1 MDRGMTVRRLTYPL
15 MGLLIVGMQASAQTQ
30 LQWTGPH
37 AVRFEG
43 GYGQVEAGGPL
54 AGVENH
60 DSRPF
65 PSRMSFYVPVA
76 NSIDLST
83 DYWKRGDSRPVVAG
97 MRVDGGVR
105 QWFGKEPWTY
115 EQSPDAVQSY
125 RSEGDLNLRVRHD
138 FGRTTVAAA
147 MSIVVKNTGSVA
159 HDIELYTHTVLALR
173 SCQTYARFAPAQTRH
188 DASRHAVIAMY
199 DAPQLAKAAVIVQ
212 NTGLAPMSWATSGE
226 ELAVADSGWSNWIT
240 RTDPLSGSVSVKTQ
254 GSTPVAAF
262 QYQALVHP
270 GDSVAVVLVFSSVKQ
285 KDVPVTLAANARG
298 WKNDIAAY
306 RKEVERSAAGVA
318 SFHTGDAWTDSSVH
332 YAGALLAANRHM
344 LDGVLLPMPC
354 PAEYNFFF
362 THDVLL
368 TNLSAVAFDPARVR
382 HDLRYIA
389 RQAKDGI
396 IPHARY
402 WKDDGFKTEFCPPG
416 NWNNVWFILTA
427 GAYLRHTNDTTTVR
441 PMLPLLKKALQQTLL
456 RRKGDIMAGT
466 EPDWWDFGKAE
477 GARAYLTILTVRALE
492 EYVFVAARLRSELAA
507 LAQYENDAT
516 ALRGGL
522 MRELWNEE
530 AGTLLNTIGTER
542 DRHIYMGPLLA
553 PVYGAVPRENGRRI
567 VDAVRTQLL
576 DPAVGV
582 RTVAPAD
589 FHTDSVKA
597 LYKVKGNEAGDAY
610 WYANGGIWYL
620 GNAWYAAALQAVGE
634 SDSALAFYRTT
645 MTLDGI
651 TRSPN
656 GQPALHEYRFGD
668 PSSPLRGVVDKPTMM
683 WAAGFC
689 IGTAYRLA
697 GIQDNVWNVTV
708 AGTTPAAFTDITAP
722 YAFGRQK
729 KIVRSGKGEMLT
741 RMTAD
746 GREIASRILPM
757 DAMGAREISIT
768 MGPIRYPFVDS
779 LNAVLHSAVA
789 DPHQRTLTCAA
800 SSYPGHVT
808 RMRIVTPWLADGV
821 TLNGKPWSSW
831 RVTATPRG
839 TLIVEITYPASA
851 GTDSIGIS
859 FGGKR

>member
-1 MDRGMTVRRLTYPL
+1 MSRSRVYGTIGMLSAAVL
-15 MGLLIVGMQASAQTQ
+15 MATAQPA
-30 LQWTGPH
+30 LQWEGPH
-37 AVRFEG
+37 AVRFDG

-60 DSRPF
+60 DSRPL
-65 PSRMSFYVPVA
+65 PSRISFYVPVA

-83 DYWKRGDSRPVVAG
+83 DYWKRGESRPVVAAIA
-97 MRVDGGVR
+97 VDGGAR
-105 QWFGKEPWTY
+105 HWIGKEPWTY
-115 EQSPDAVQSY
+115 VQSPHALQFF
-125 RSEGDLNLRVRHD
+125 RSEGDLRLRIRHD
-138 FGRTTVAAA
+138 FGLKSVAAA
-147 MSIVVKNTGSVA
+147 MSIVVKNTGEVA
-159 HDIELYTHTVLALR
+159 HDIDLYTHIVLALR
-173 SCQTYARFAPAQTRH
+173 SCQTYARFTPAQTH
-188 DASRHAVIAMY
+188 YDAARRAVIAAY
-199 DAPQLAKAAVIVQ
+199 AAPELARAIIIVQ
-212 NTGLAPMSWATSGE
+212 NTGLAPALWSINGE
-226 ELAVADSGWSNWIT
+226 DLAVADSGWSNWTT
-240 RTDPLSGSVSVKTQ
+240 RTGELSGNAAVKATAR
-254 GSTPVAAF
+254 TPVAAF
-262 QYQALVHP
+262 QYHARVQS
-270 GDSVAVVLVFSSVKQ
+270 GDSITITLVYSSVQ
-285 KDVPVTLAANARG
+285 PKDLAATLSANARS
-298 WKNDIAAY
+298 WRADITGY
-306 RKEVERSAAGVA
+306 GKEVERSAAGIG
-318 SFHTGDAWTDSSVH
+318 SFRTGDAWTDSSVH
-332 YAGALLAANRHM
+332 YAGALLASNRHM
-344 LDGVLLPMPC
+344 LDGALLPMPC

-368 TNLSAVAFDPARVR
+368 TNLSAIAYDPGRVK
-382 HDLRYIA
+382 HDLQYIA
-389 RQAKDGI
+389 RRAKDGI

-402 WKDDGFKTEFCPPG
+402 WKDNGFTTEYCPPG
-416 NWNNVWFILTA
+416 NWNNVWFILTS
-427 GAYLRHTNDTTTVR
+427 GAYLRHTNDTATVR

-456 RRKGDIMAGT
+456 RRKGNIMAGT

-492 EYVFVAARLRSELAA
+492 EYVFVAARLRSDLAS
-507 LAQYENDAT
+507 LAQYEDDAS

-522 MRELWNEE
+522 MRELWSED
-530 AGTLLNTIGTER
+530 AGTLLNTVGADR
-542 DRHIYMGPLLA
+542 DHHIYMGPLLA
-553 PVYGAVPRENGRRI
+553 PVFGAVPRDNGERI
-567 VDAVRTQLL
+567 VDAVRRHLL

-620 GNAWYAAALQAVGE
+620 GNAWYAAALQAIGE
-634 SDSALAFYRTT
+634 SDSALAFYRAT

-656 GQPALHEYRFGD
+656 GQPALHEYRYGD

-708 AGTTPAAFTDITAP
+708 AGKAPDAFENVTAP
-722 YAFGRQK
+722 YSFGTQK
-729 KIVRSGKGEMLT
+729 RIVRTGKGEMLT

-746 GREIASRILPM
+746 GREIASRILPT
-757 DAMGAREISIT
+757 DALGASEISVT
-768 MGPIRYPFVDS
+768 MGPIRHPFVDS
-779 LNAVLHSAVA
+779 VNAILHSAVA
-789 DPHQRTLTCAA
+789 DPQQRTMTCAA

-808 RMRIVTPWLADGV
+808 RMRIVTPWLPDGI
-821 TLNGKPWSSW
+821 TLNGKPWSTW
-831 RVTATPRG
+831 RVTSTPRG

-851 GTDSIGIS
+851 GTDSIGLS

>member
-1 MDRGMTVRRLTYPL
+1 MSIRRTYGTFGMLCTVALLAGAQTDLQWEGPHTVR
-15 MGLLIVGMQASAQTQ
+15 
-30 LQWTGPH
+30 
-37 AVRFEG
+37 FDG

-60 DSRPF
+60 ASRPF
-65 PSRMSFYVPVA
+65 PSRISFYVPVA

-97 MRVDGGVR
+97 ISVDGGAR
-105 QWFGKEPWTY
+105 QWIGKEPWTY
-115 EQSPDAVQSY
+115 VQSPHALQFS
-125 RSEGDLNLRVRHD
+125 RPEGDLQIRVKHD
-138 FGRTTVAAA
+138 FGVKSIATA
-147 MSIVVKNTGSVA
+147 MSIVVQNTGTVA
-159 HDIELYTHTVLALR
+159 HDLELYTHTVLALR
-173 SCQTYARFAPAQTRH
+173 SCQTYARFAPARTRY
-188 DASRHAVIAMY
+188 DASRHAVIATY
-199 DAPQLAKAAVIVQ
+199 DAPELAKAAVIVQ
-212 NTGLAPMSWATSGE
+212 NTGLAPASWATSGE

-240 RTDPLSGSVSVKTQ
+240 RWGSLSGSASVK
-254 GSTPVAAF
+254 GPGRTPVAAF
-262 QYQALVHP
+262 QYQARLQP
-270 GDSVAVVLVFSSVKQ
+270 GDSVAVVLVYSSGRQ
-285 KDVPVTLAANARG
+285 KDVAATLAANARG

-306 RKEVERSAAGVA
+306 GKDVERSAAGVA
-318 SFHTGDAWTDSSVH
+318 SFRTGDAWTDSSVH

-344 LDGVLLPMPC
+344 LDGAMLPMPC

-368 TNLSAVAFDPARVR
+368 TNLSAIAYDPARVK

-389 RQAKDGI
+389 GQAQNGI

-402 WKDDGFKTEFCPPG
+402 WKDDGYKTEYCPPG
-416 NWNNVWFILTA
+416 NWNNIWFILTT
-427 GAYLRHTNDTTTVR
+427 GAYLRHTNDTATVR
-441 PMLPLLKKALQQTLL
+441 PMVPLLKKALQQTLL
-456 RRKGDIMAGT
+456 RRKGNIMAGT

-477 GARAYLTILTVRALE
+477 GARAYLTILTIRALE
-492 EYVFVAARLRSELAA
+492 EYVFIAARLRSDLAS
-507 LAQYENDAT
+507 LAQYENDAS
-516 ALRGGL
+516 ALRDGL

-530 AGTLLNTIGTER
+530 AGTLLNTVGTER
-542 DRHIYMGPLLA
+542 DQHVYMGPLLA
-553 PVYGAVPRENGRRI
+553 PVYDAVPRENGRRI
-567 VDAVRTQLL
+567 VDAVRRNLL

-620 GNAWYAAALQAVGE
+620 GNAWYTAALQAIGE
-634 SDSALAFYRTT
+634 SDSALAFYRAT

-656 GQPALHEYRFGD
+656 GQPALHEYRYGD
-668 PSSPLRGVVDKPTMM
+668 PASPQRGVVDKPTMM

-708 AGTTPAAFTDITAP
+708 AGKAPADFTNIAVP
-722 YAFGRQK
+722 YAFGKQK
-729 KIVRSGKGEMLT
+729 QIVRTGKGEMLT

-757 DAMGAREISIT
+757 DAMGASEISIT

-779 LNAVLHSAVA
+779 LNAVLHSAIA
-789 DPHQRTLTCAA
+789 DPQQRTMTCTV

-808 RMRIVTPWLADGV
+808 RMRIITPWLPNGIM
-821 TLNGKPWSSW
+821 LNGKPWSMW
-831 RVTATPRG
+831 RVTSTPRG
-839 TLIVEITYPASA
+839 TLVVEITYPASA
-851 GTDSIGIS
+851 GMDHIGLS